1 MLPPVGGVAAQ
12 GQSGHAE
19 VGVDAYEGV
28 DAGVLRLLPEDCGE
42 VQMCGQFLPCLHL
55 VLRQAGVGPADV
67 GQAVACRCLG
77 RSADM
82 GLCGPHREDLA
93 ALGHLGR
100 HVPGGAGEGAECY
113 GGEGFHGLRLSV
125 GR

>member
-28 DAGVLRLLPEDCGE
+28 DAGILRLLPEDCGE
-42 VQMCGQFLPCLHL
+42 VQMCGQFLPCPHL
-55 VLRQAGVGPADV
+55 ILRQAGVGPADV
-67 GQAVACRCLG
+67 GQTVACRGLG
-77 RSADM
+77 GSADV
-82 GLCGPHREDLA
+82 GLGGPHREDLA
-93 ALGHLGR
+93 ALGYPGR

-113 GGEGFHGLRLSV
+113 GR
-125 GR
+125 